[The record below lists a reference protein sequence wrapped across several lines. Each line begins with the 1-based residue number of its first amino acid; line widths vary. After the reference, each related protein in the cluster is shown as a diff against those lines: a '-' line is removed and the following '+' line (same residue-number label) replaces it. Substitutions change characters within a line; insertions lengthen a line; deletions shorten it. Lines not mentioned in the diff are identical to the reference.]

1 MPCQH
6 KFSRKATGFQL
17 AFTVFTVYFQ
27 ELKKTPKQQQQPP
40 QETRA
45 NFYCLLYIFI
55 NQKQQQQLPQRY

>member
-27 ELKKTPKQQQQPP
+27 ELKKKPKQQQQQP
-40 QETRA
+40 QESRA
-45 NFYCLLYIFI
+45 KFY
-55 NQKQQQQLPQRY
+55 

>member
-27 ELKKTPKQQQQPP
+27 ELKKKPKQQQPP

>member
-27 ELKKTPKQQQQPP
+27 ELKKKPKQQQQQQP

-45 NFYCLLYIFI
+45 KFY
-55 NQKQQQQLPQRY
+55 